1 MISYLNLYY
10 ICACVSSLYK
20 MLTSNKI
27 KYIDA
32 LFLLS
37 RTPRLVK
44 GLRKSLSFYYDSF
57 EKRLACS
64 VLEHKSP
71 EIEELKIEEHFDK
84 NLIHNLRSG
93 KQPISWLNEED
104 LPFQVKKSKQIQT
117 GVFDELNN
125 IVLLLRF
132 PNTHDKQMDLLY
144 LFFNSDFSNFGLSK
158 PDDILKTESK
168 SIIGQLIHSTYTE
181 LLAQRNAFLEKES
194 KLKADYHLLLE
205 QSRRKLSDREE
216 KLQES
221 REQMLEYGLHIAKE
235 QSQNSGYHIEM
246 SEEAKELIR
255 NYRGSLLYLKD
266 YISDAIERAID
277 TNPYVLNAVVKLE
290 TWHFNQVE
298 QQKLNSKSDA
308 NQLPES
314 RYLNAYQW
322 LDRLEQAAR
331 IVQSENKKLTGANV
345 GMAMEK
351 SISPAAITDAI
362 KKKQDKINTLCKQ
375 YPDRWKLIRR
385 EFKPLTNVL
394 HA

>member
-1 MISYLNLYY
+1 MCLCSQSI
-10 ICACVSSLYK
+10 K

-32 LFLLS
+32 LYLLS
-37 RTPRLVK
+37 STPRFIK

-57 EKRLACS
+57 EKKLACS
-64 VLEHKSP
+64 VLEYKST
-71 EIEELKIEEHFDK
+71 EIEELKIDEHFDK

-93 KQPISWLNEED
+93 KQAISWLNEQG
-104 LPFQVKKSKQIQT
+104 LPFRVKKNKHIQA

-132 PNTHDKQMDLLY
+132 PNAYDKQMDLLY

-181 LLAQRNAFLEKES
+181 LLAQRNSFLEKES
-194 KLKADYHLLLE
+194 KLKADYQLLLN
-205 QSRRKLSDREE
+205 QSQQKTLARDKKLH
-216 KLQES
+216 QY
-221 REQMLEYGLHIAKE
+221 REQMLEYGQHIANE

-246 SEEAKELIR
+246 SEEVKELIR
-255 NYRGSLLYLKD
+255 NYNGSLLYLKD

-290 TWHFNQVE
+290 TWHFNEAE
-298 QQKLNSKSDA
+298 QQKPGGSSEA
-308 NQLPES
+308 NQIPES
-314 RYLNAYQW
+314 RYLNAFQW
-322 LDRLEQAAR
+322 LDRLEHAAR
-331 IVQSENKKLTGANV
+331 LVQSENKKLTGANV

-351 SISPAAITDAI
+351 SITPAAITDAL

-375 YPDRWKLIRR
+375 YPERWKLIRR
-385 EFKPLTNVL
+385 EFKPLMNVL